1 MSFKIMGEDDCGN
14 GVNAGKTLVVT
25 ELDLAKLS
33 ACFSTACPR
42 RNLIVH
48 VGVLLS
54 GGKTG

>member
-1 MSFKIMGEDDCGN
+1 MAFKIMGDDCGN

-48 VGVLLS
+48 VGILLS